1 METET
6 VLRCTICKAEIQ
18 TPYKTTYR
26 NHYVCGP
33 KCWMLYKKIVM
44 FMHNFY
50 TEILKHYPPPDEQS
64 RKITQEIIQ
73 DIQKEA
79 EYIRKQD
86 KCVYAR

>member
-6 VLRCTICKAEIQ
+6 ILQCTICKAKIQ

-26 NHYVCGP
+26 NRYVCSP
-33 KCWMLYKKIVM
+33 KCW
-44 FMHNFY
+44 NFY
-50 TEILKHYPPPDEQS
+50 KSMAKLMRNLFTEILKHYPPPDEQS
-64 RKITQEIIQ
+64 HKMTQEIIQ

-79 EYIRKQD
+79 EWIRKQD